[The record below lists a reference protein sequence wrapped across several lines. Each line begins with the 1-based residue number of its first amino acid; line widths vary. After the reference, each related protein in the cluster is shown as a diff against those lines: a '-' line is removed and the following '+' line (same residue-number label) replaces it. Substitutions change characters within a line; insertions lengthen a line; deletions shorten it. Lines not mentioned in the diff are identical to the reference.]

1 MPTFALMAEVEQV
14 VVKRVSLIVTA
25 KNKQEAIN
33 KAHGALATYPDPVF
47 EDGVSRM
54 LTIKQSYAIPTSI
67 AVTDVSA
74 V

>member
-1 MPTFALMAEVEQV
+1 MPTFALVAEVEQV
-14 VVKRVSLIVTA
+14 VVKKVSLVVTA

-47 EDGVSRM
+47 EEGVTRI
-54 LTIKQSYAIPTSI
+54 LTLKQSFAIPTDIS
-67 AVTDVSA
+67 VTKVTP

>member
-1 MPTFALMAEVEQV
+1 MPTFALVAEVEQV
-14 VVKRVSLIVTA
+14 VVKKVSLVVTA

-47 EDGVSRM
+47 EEGVTRI
-54 LTIKQSYAIPTSI
+54 LTLKQSFAIPTEIS
-67 AVTDVSA
+67 VTKVTP